1 MKEGEDEVLASS
13 SATSETD
20 GGIVTSRNLD
30 SDGDEEFDEEVENF
44 LLMGLSKG
52 SVIFVKVQKI
62 ELIYARF
69 SVHKQGIQHV

>member
-20 GGIVTSRNLD
+20 DGIRTSRNLD

-52 SVIFVKVQKI
+52 SVIFVKVHKI

-69 SVHKQGIQHV
+69 SVHKQGI